1 MKKRIISL
9 FLVIVMVVLT
19 LTGCAYN
26 FSKKD
31 MSKYTEDLDY
41 IKLLKEALADFD
53 IKVTDEFV
61 NDENIRT
68 MKVMD
73 AILAKLA
80 AKADTTATKTEGTPG
95 ANDLVF
101 YSYYI
106 TYTETDDNGNETTYL
121 LSTAKMK
128 VLAVSSMSKVQLG
141 LLAPSSDLDEAI
153 IGKLNGIVFGEGGYT
168 AYKNLTGAGTEVKHG
183 TVVYLSYEREYEV
196 TTDEQEIAKKT
207 DVFVSHRVVLDEN
220 NPFHAEL
227 IAKHTK
233 SDTNKSPISVGSTV
247 TGGITINPITE
258 KVPVMVEKL
267 DENGEV
273 VKDENGNPVMVE
285 KLDEKG
291 EIVYE
296 TKVVDAREETVGSY
310 TSLKIDFVEGSE
322 EYTHVTD
329 TTYDVSTKLD
339 KSYYDGTNTS
349 VEKQL
354 DVKDKALTY
363 HIFPAFYVAVD
374 EYNADNVLNKVLGE
388 NITEATLLNL
398 LFGKD
403 YEDALK
409 IEDETERNAKL
420 DELKATYTFVN
431 GEKELTIAELA
442 TELAAAQKA
451 FTTADKALKTAKET
465 YEKAKTAF
473 EKEKGLFPGYEEAL
487 AKKLKDVED
496 KFELYKNATADLATA
511 QQSLNDAKEAFKAY
525 EAVDGPYTEAEAA
538 LTAAKNALTEAEKA
552 LTEAEKALAEAAEE
566 DKEAAQAAVTK
577 AQEAVTEA
585 QAAVT
590 EAQAELDDKKA
601 AIEDFA
607 AYEAAKKTLKDA
619 EETHKAKGEIVGT
632 AKTDLTNV
640 VKAYNDAFTT
650 YKTSYAKVV
659 GTLNTADI
667 TEETAE
673 DAKKI
678 TVSIS
683 LDTADDG
690 AISVKYT
697 TYELKEATG
706 IGSLENEMNVAELT
720 YRGNKSEAGKG
731 GAVASQLKALD
742 AREDLVEC
750 IYSAL
755 GATETGPNMEEGKK
769 LFCEKYEYNVVY
781 RTELEA
787 AYHAAIELEVNK
799 KVYQAIMDTV
809 KVTSLPKRAVKNTY
823 NEMLDTYKL
832 YFSNNLKYD
841 GTAGDENN
849 SFYKQYNGSFQKYL
863 TEHIMPNKFEMSGLS
878 YKEALG
884 HLETVAEKH
893 VEDLVKIYLIAD
905 LLDVTVSDKEFEE
918 YQESDEYQIQLLYA
932 YYGIIEFS
940 EEAARHAYQF
950 DQIMNKLTKHEVVLD
965 EDGKSSTIVYENEYV
980 GKYNPLTEEEW
991 DEKHSEKTETETEG
1005 EPDGS
1010 EKQ

>member
-41 IKLLKEALADFD
+41 IKLLKEVLADFD

-61 NDENIRT
+61 NDENVRT

-128 VLAVSSMSKVQLG
+128 VLAVSSMTKVQLG

-153 IGKLNGIVFGEGGYT
+153 IAKLNGIVFGEGGYT
-168 AYKNLTGAGTEVKHG
+168 AYKNLTGAGTEVKNG

-196 TTDEQEIAKKT
+196 TTDEGEIAKKT

-273 VKDENGNPVMVE
+273 VKDENGDPVMVE

-322 EYTHVTD
+322 EYATVTD

-354 DVKDKALTY
+354 DVKDKELTY

-388 NITEATLLNL
+388 NIKESTLLTL

-431 GEKELTIAELA
+431 GEKELNIAELA

-451 FTTADKALKTAKET
+451 FNTADKALKTAKET

-511 QQSLNDAKEAFKAY
+511 EQSLNDAKEAFKAY
-525 EAVDGPYTEAEAA
+525 EEVDGPYTEADAA

-566 DKEAAQAAVTK
+566 NKEAAQEAVTK

-590 EAQAELDDKKA
+590 EAQAELDAKKA

-607 AYEAAKKTLKDA
+607 AYETAKETLKNA
-619 EETHKAKGEIVGT
+619 EATHKAKGEIVGT

-742 AREDLVEC
+742 TREDLVEC

-755 GATETGPNMEEGKK
+755 GATENGPNMEEGKK

-787 AYHAAIELEVNK
+787 AYHAEIELEVNK

-809 KVTSLPKRAVKNTY
+809 KVTKLPKRAVKNTY

-841 GTAGDENN
+841 GSAGDENN

-863 TEHIMPNKFEMSGLS
+863 TEHIMPNKFEQSGLS

-884 HLETVAEKH
+884 YLETVAEKH

-905 LLDVTVSDKEFEE
+905 LLGVTVSDKDFEA

-940 EEAARHAYQF
+940 EDAARHAYQF
-950 DQIMNKLTKHEVVLD
+950 DKIMEVLIKHEVVLD
-965 EDGKSSTIVYENEYV
+965 EDGKSSTIVYENDYV

-991 DEKHSEKTETETEG
+991 DEKYSEKTETETEG
-1005 EPDGS
+1005 ESDGS